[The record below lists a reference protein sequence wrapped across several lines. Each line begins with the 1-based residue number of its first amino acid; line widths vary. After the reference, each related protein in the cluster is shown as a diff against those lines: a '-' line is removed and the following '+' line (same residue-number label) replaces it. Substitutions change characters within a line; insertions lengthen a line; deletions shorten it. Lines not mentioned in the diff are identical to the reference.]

1 MTYFIFM
8 GNQILQVS
16 DICFFCVLLQYDI
29 YYLMTLS
36 NAERAR
42 RCWEKQKATGL
53 SHIMK

>member
-8 GNQILQVS
+8 DNEILQVS
-16 DICFFCVLLQYDI
+16 DIWFFCLLLKSNI

-42 RCWEKQKATGL
+42 RCWEKKKATGL